1 MEQLDYLIKD
11 LALIF
16 IVASIVTVLFK
27 KLNQPVVLGYIVS
40 GFLISPNFTYLP
52 TVIESGDIHVWA
64 NIGVVFLM
72 FALGLEFSFKKLAT
86 VGGSA
91 FVTAVA
97 VMGSMILIGAG
108 IGSLLGW
115 GKMDCIFLGG
125 MLSMSS
131 TMIILK
137 AYEEYGLKQEKFA
150 QLVLGTLVIEDIA
163 GIFMMIILS
172 TISVSQS
179 VSGLAVFQELGI
191 LFIELAIWL
200 LLGIYLIPS
209 LLKKIRLL
217 ANDEMM
223 LVVSVG
229 ICMGMVVIANLIGFS
244 SALGA
249 FMAGSIL
256 AGTVQSVRIERIITP
271 IKDLFGA
278 IFFVAVGMMIDPPLL
293 IEYIGPILLITVVT
307 ILGQMTFATI
317 GILLSGQSLH
327 TAVRGGFSMVQIGEF
342 SFIVAT
348 LGMSLSVISDFLY
361 PIVVCVSVIT
371 SFTTPI
377 FINNSEKV
385 YRFLDRKLPS
395 GFKIFLRKNTSE
407 RQSDDDKDRD
417 WLLYIRMV
425 LVRTGISSAAMFVI
439 FLMGTKY
446 LEPFLDGLIE
456 SDVTGRLLSAAVI
469 IGMMIPFAA
478 IMNGSVNDA
487 LMTKLWLKHRAN
499 RLPLL
504 TLKGMRIMLS
514 ACFIALVLRNIF
526 HIPFGLIVIIAAV
539 PIAMIVHSDYMK
551 GKTIDLEMRF
561 LSNFSEKT
569 LAKAKKERGI
579 KGNYVWLNESLLV
592 AEFQVTDASEHRTIY
607 EFSSSRAFQVEII
620 KIIRGDKRINM
631 PKPDEMV
638 LAGDILHM
646 IGTHDEI
653 EACMMLLE
661 KEECIEYTERPDV
674 TLKDYLYGQTF
685 HGIEPEKQLICCPIR
700 IEADS
705 EFLRKSIKNS
715 GIRERYRGTVIGI
728 ERDNLPIP
736 NPDIETMIQKGDMIW
751 VLGSQRMADALIKGG
766 VLKHK

>member
-209 LLKKIRLL
+209 LLKKIRQL

-278 IFFVAVGMMIDPPLL
+278 IFFVAVGMMIDPKLL

-348 LGMSLSVISDFLY
+348 LGMSLGVISDFLY

-646 IGTHDEI
+646 MGTHDEI

-736 NPDIETMIQKGDMIW
+736 NPDIETIIQKGDLIW

>member
-1 MEQLDYLIKD
+1 MELDYLIKD

-16 IVASIVTVLFK
+16 IVASIVTILFK
-27 KLNQPVVLGYIVS
+27 KLNQPVVLGYIVA

-52 TVIESGDIHVWA
+52 TVIESEDIHVWA

-91 FVTAVA
+91 FVTAMT
-97 VMGSMILIGAG
+97 VMGSMILIGGG

-137 AYEEYGLKQEKFA
+137 AYEEYRLKQEKFA

-200 LLGIYLIPS
+200 MLGIYLIPS

-256 AGTVQSVRIERIITP
+256 AGTVQSVRIERIIMP
-271 IKDLFGA
+271 LKDMFGA
-278 IFFVAVGMMIDPPLL
+278 IFFVAVGMLIDPKLL
-293 IEYIGPILLITVVT
+293 VEYIGPILIITVVT
-307 ILGQMTFATI
+307 ILGQMTFATL

-348 LGMSLSVISDFLY
+348 LGMSLGVISDFLY
-361 PIVVCVSVIT
+361 PVVVCVSVIT

-385 YRFLDRKLPS
+385 YRFLNGKLPS
-395 GFKIFLRKNTSE
+395 GLKIFLRKNTSE

-417 WLLYIRMV
+417 WLLYIRAV
-425 LVRTGISSAAMFVI
+425 LVRTGISSAVMFVI
-439 FLMGTKY
+439 YLMGIRY
-446 LEPFLDGLIE
+446 FEPFVEQFIGTGIAGKLVSAGLI
-456 SDVTGRLLSAAVI
+456 TAF
-469 IGMMIPFAA
+469 MIPFAT
-478 IMNGSVNDA
+478 IMNGSGKDA
-487 LMTKLWLKHRAN
+487 LMMKLWLKHRAN
-499 RLPLL
+499 RLPIL
-504 TLKGMRIMLS
+504 TLKGIRVMLS
-514 ACFIALVLRNIF
+514 ACFIALVLRKIF
-526 HIPFGLIVIIAAV
+526 HIPYGLIVLIAAIPV
-539 PIAMIVHSDYMK
+539 AIIVHSDYVK

-561 LSNFSEKT
+561 VSNFSEKT

-579 KGNYVWLNESLLV
+579 KGNHVWLNESLLV
-592 AEFQVTDASEHRTIY
+592 AEFQVTDASEHQTIY
-607 EFSSSRAFQVEII
+607 EFSRSRAFQVEII
-620 KIIRGDKRINM
+620 KITRGDKLINM
-631 PKPDEMV
+631 PKSDEMV
-638 LAGDILHM
+638 LSGDILHM
-646 IGTHDEI
+646 MGTHDEI

-661 KEECIEYTERPDV
+661 KEDCIEYTERPDV
-674 TLKDYLYGQTF
+674 TLKDYLYAQTF
-685 HGIEPEKQLICCPIR
+685 YGIEPERQLICCPIR
-700 IEADS
+700 IDSDS

-715 GIRERYRGTVIGI
+715 RIRERYRGTVIGI

-736 NPDIETMIQKGDMIW
+736 NPDVETMIQKGDIIW
-751 VLGSQRMADALIKGG
+751 VLGSQRMADSLIKGG
-766 VLKHK
+766 ILKDK